1 MALAAVEAE
10 ISAWWHDLT
19 GEARDD
25 IQQALDDA
33 KALEAGVSAEVKE
46 AVAQAKQDVE
56 NALASA
62 EPGAASDVISALEAK
77 VIAILEKLA

>member
-33 KALEAGVSAEVKE
+33 KALEAGVAEVKE